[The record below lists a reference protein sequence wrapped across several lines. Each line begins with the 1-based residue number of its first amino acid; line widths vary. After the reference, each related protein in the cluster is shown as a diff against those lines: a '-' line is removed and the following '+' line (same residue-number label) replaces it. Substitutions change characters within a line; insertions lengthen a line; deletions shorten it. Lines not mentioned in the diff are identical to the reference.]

1 MTTVRFQEFT
11 RQGQKSLPCPGC
23 GKKVRRQ
30 RTFSM
35 TLNPW
40 NKDPETGLPRT
51 RGQIWNAL
59 GVKAAEWQAKPEKC
73 TPCLDAEA
81 AS

>member
-1 MTTVRFQEFT
+1 MTTIRFQEFA
-11 RQGQKSLPCPGC
+11 RQGQKSLRCPGC

-40 NKDPETGLPRT
+40 NKDPETGLPRA
-51 RGQIWNAL
+51 RRQIWDAL
-59 GVKAAEWQAKPEKC
+59 GADVAEWQAKPEKC
-73 TPCLDAEA
+73 TPCLNAEA
-81 AS
+81 AI